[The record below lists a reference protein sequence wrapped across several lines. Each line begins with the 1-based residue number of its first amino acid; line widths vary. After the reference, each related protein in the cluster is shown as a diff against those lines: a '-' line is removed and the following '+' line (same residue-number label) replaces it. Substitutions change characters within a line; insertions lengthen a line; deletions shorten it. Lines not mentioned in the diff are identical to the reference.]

1 MRTCN
6 ARPWIVYILFRE
18 DRLFLR
24 EENPKFFLF
33 QGGGGPRL
41 AVCRF
46 LVDCKHSRRAYLSFL
61 KVKIKI
67 LKEYFLVLSLFI
79 VWLFPVVRVEVSGEG
94 TCK

>member
-1 MRTCN
+1 MLG
-6 ARPWIVYILFRE
+6 PGLFI
-18 DRLFLR
+18 
-24 EENPKFFLF
+24 FFLGRTACF
-33 QGGGGPRL
+33 CVKKIQNFFFFRGGGGPRL

-46 LVDCKHSRRAYLSFL
+46 LVDCKHSRRAYLSSL

>member
-1 MRTCN
+1 MLG
-6 ARPWIVYILFRE
+6 PGLFI
-18 DRLFLR
+18 
-24 EENPKFFLF
+24 FFLGRTACFCVKKIQIFPF

-46 LVDCKHSRRAYLSFL
+46 LVDCKHSRKAYLSFL
-61 KVKIKI
+61 KFKIKI